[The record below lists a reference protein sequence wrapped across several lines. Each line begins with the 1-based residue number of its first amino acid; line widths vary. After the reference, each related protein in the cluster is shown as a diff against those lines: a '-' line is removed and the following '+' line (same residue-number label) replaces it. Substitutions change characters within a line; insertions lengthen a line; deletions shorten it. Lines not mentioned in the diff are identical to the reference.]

1 METRDT
7 ILFEGTLFL
16 YILGSTI
23 DDSLVGIE
31 YKVYALLAY
40 IIIKLI
46 YYHFEHRVIKSLLLI
61 GINIYIFIVA
71 STLQFNM
78 ILVIASINV
87 MQLSKNISNGN
98 RFIITFLITL
108 VSCTLFKIKIFVML
122 FFWILS
128 YGAIVFIESKN
139 KRIITGKSKIIELE
153 EERYA
158 LGKNQ
163 SKFVERE
170 KTIKIITQMDE
181 RNRISQN
188 IHDTIGHTLAGSLMQ
203 LQALKIMITEE
214 SQKDILNRVINELKN
229 GMDETRKVL
238 KKIKPDNN
246 ENGLNALK
254 KMCMKLEDNELEIIL
269 KYNCHEDIPIHYW
282 NIINTNIKEAFTNL
296 LKYSDAS
303 KVNITFEEMNKFI
316 KIEVKDN
323 GKGCKNIKKGMGI
336 RGIEERVGIIGGKLI
351 THGDCGFSLIQ
362 IIPKEMKNE

>member
-1 METRDT
+1 M
-7 ILFEGTLFL
+7 LFEGMLFL
-16 YILGSTI
+16 YIMGSTI
-23 DDSLVGIE
+23 EDSLVGIE

-46 YYHFEHRVIKSLLLI
+46 YYHLEHRGIKMLLLI
-61 GINIYIFIVA
+61 GVNIYIFAIA
-71 STLQFNM
+71 YSQQFN
-78 ILVIASINV
+78 IFLIISTVNI
-87 MQLSKNISNGN
+87 MQLSKNTSNGN
-98 RFIITFLITL
+98 RFLITL
-108 VSCTLFKIKIFVML
+108 LMTFVSCSFLNIKIFEMF

-128 YGAIVFIESKN
+128 YEAIIFIENKN
-139 KRIITGKSKIIELE
+139 KRIITGKNRILELE

-170 KTIKIITQMDE
+170 KNIKIITQMEE
-181 RNRISQN
+181 RNRISQS

-203 LQALKIMITEE
+203 LQALKIMVTEE
-214 SQKDILNRVINELKN
+214 RQKDILNRVIDELKN
-229 GMDETRKVL
+229 GMNETRKVL

-254 KMCMKLEDNELEIIL
+254 KMCMKLEDNEIESIL

-282 NIINTNIKEAFTNL
+282 NIINTNIKESFTNL
-296 LKYSDAS
+296 LKYSCAS

-323 GKGCKNIKKGMGI
+323 GKGCENIKKGMGI

-351 THGDCGFSLIQ
+351 THGDCGFSIIQ
-362 IIPKEMKNE
+362 IIPKEKKWIR